1 MRGQKLYDGNNT
13 DLTERFNSFSSLSL
27 APKSLKQKM
36 NRYRYELE
44 KLGVFFMDT
53 RSNGQRFIRVEYHEP
68 EREEQESDAS
78 DGSDASAP
86 ASETC
91 VTCVPDS
98 EENGQ
103 SEISETVDIIETEAH
118 PGVSECPSENSDASC
133 RSDASCI
140 SSDEMDSGWV
150 DEIRTVLGVSPSGCI
165 LLPSDS
171 SDAEKSRCAS

>member
-1 MRGQKLYDGNNT
+1 
-13 DLTERFNSFSSLSL
+13 
-27 APKSLKQKM
+27 
-36 NRYRYELE
+36 
-44 KLGVFFMDT
+44 MDT

-68 EREEQESDAS
+68 EREEQGSDAS

-118 PGVSECPSENSDASC
+118 PGVSEYPSENSDASC
-133 RSDASCI
+133 LSDASCI

-150 DEIRTVLGVSPSGCI
+150 DEIRTALGVT
-165 LLPSDS
+165 LPICQPDDGGRGERNGHPLDIPRIDEEVS
-171 SDAEKSRCAS
+171 A